1 MNKAIF
7 IGRLTKDVETFT
19 SGEIKGARYT
29 LAVSNGKEADYIPCT
44 VFGKRAEFAEK
55 YLHKGV
61 KIAVDGRIS
70 TGSYE
75 KDGKKHYTWGI
86 VVDGQE
92 FAESKR
98 AQEEPADVP
107 EGIDAELPWGD

>member
-29 LAVSNGKEADYIPCT
+29 LAVSAGKDKEADYIPCT

-55 YLHKGV
+55 YLHKGT
-61 KIAVDGRIS
+61 KIAVDGRIQ
-70 TGSYE
+70 TGSYTN
-75 KDGKKHYTWGI
+75 KDGAKVYTWGCI
-86 VVDGQE
+86 VDSQE
-92 FAESKR
+92 FADSKKDEER
-98 AQEEPADVP
+98 TEEPSLED
-107 EGIDAELPWGD
+107 ELPFK